1 MSSHFLGIIIA
12 LTAAASWGGG
22 DFSGG
27 YAARRISQYQVLFLT
42 SLSSLSL
49 LLILA
54 FIWGEGLPSSRS
66 MLYAVLAGSSGAL
79 GLAALYKALSIGNSV
94 IVAPVSGIVGTI
106 IPVIAGIFA
115 QGLPGFAQLIGFMV
129 ALLGIWL
136 VTRVGN
142 NADSAS
148 TISLG
153 LAIFSGI
160 CSGGFLT
167 LIAQVESG
175 QVFAPLVVAKTASV
189 LLASALIWTSKQ
201 SIPKITASS
210 VALISGLLDGGGN
223 IFYLFATHFTR
234 LDIAAVLSSLYPEGT
249 VLLST
254 IILKEKISPKQW
266 LGVAACIAAIWLITI
281 N

>member
-1 MSSHFLGIIIA
+1 M
-12 LTAAASWGGG
+12 
-22 DFSGG
+22 
-27 YAARRISQYQVLFLT
+27 
-42 SLSSLSL
+42 SSLSL

-54 FIWGEGLPSSRS
+54 FIWGEGLPSTRS
-66 MLYAVLAGSSGAL
+66 MLYAVPAGSSGAL
-79 GLAALYKALSIGNSV
+79 GLAALYKGLSIGNSV
-94 IVAPVSGIVGTI
+94 IVAPISGIVGTI
-106 IPVIAGIFA
+106 IPVIAGIFT
-115 QGLPGFAQLIGFMV
+115 QGLPGFSQVIGFIV

-136 VTRVGN
+136 VTKVGS
-142 NADSAS
+142 NAESAS
-148 TISLG
+148 TSSIG

-167 LIAQVESG
+167 LIAQVETG

-189 LLASALIWTSKQ
+189 LMASALIWTNKR

-210 VALISGLLDGGGN
+210 LALVSGLLDGSGN

-234 LDIAAVLSSLYPEGT
+234 LDIAAVLSSLYPAGT

-254 IILKEKISPKQW
+254 IILKEKISSNQW
-266 LGVAACIAAIWLITI
+266 LGVLACIAAIVLISI